1 MGYRA
6 SFARRL
12 RDRQVLAGTFVKSA
26 DPAMIEVLGHSGL
39 DFAIL
44 DAEHGAFDRG
54 AIAAMMIAARAA
66 QLPLLVRVPELAGH
80 WIATALDAGAAGIM
94 APQVP
99 DAEVAENLAARMRYG
114 PGGRGFTPS
123 SPGADYGSRG
133 IAGHLSRAA
142 EEAVLICQIEDGG
155 AVQRAGEIAA
165 VSGVDGVLVGPVD
178 LAVSLG
184 LTAADAEEV
193 EGLSRDVM
201 TAARGAQ
208 KAGGLFLGQ
217 PGRAAA
223 WAAQGATLFV
233 LGTDQGYVLQG
244 AKRALAEMRGG
255 Q

>member
-1 MGYRA
+1 MAYRA
-6 SFARRL
+6 TFAARL
-12 RDRQVLAGTFVKSA
+12 RGRQGLAGTFVKSA

-54 AIAAMMIAARAA
+54 TIAARMSAARAA

-80 WIATALDAGAAGIM
+80 WIATALDAGAAGIV

-99 DAEVAENLAARMRYG
+99 DAEAAENLAKRMRYG

-123 SPGADYGSRG
+123 AAGADYGSRG
-133 IAGHLSRAA
+133 IAGHLSRAG
-142 EEAVLICQIEDGG
+142 EETVLICQIEDEG
-155 AVQRAGEIAA
+155 AAARAAEIAS
-165 VSGVDGVLVGPVD
+165 VPGVDGLLVGPVD

-184 LTAADAEEV
+184 LTTPDAPEV
-193 EGLSRDVM
+193 ERLSRDVM
-201 TAARGAQ
+201 TAAQGAQ
-208 KAGGLFLGQ
+208 KAAGLFLGQ
-217 PGRAAA
+217 PGRGAE

-244 AKRALAEMRGG
+244 AKRALAEMRGAA
-255 Q
+255 